1 MKASLPLLLLCA
13 ATLAAQPAA
22 RPNVLIIVADDL
34 GWGDVGAFGNREI
47 PTPHIDR
54 LASQG
59 MRLTSAYA
67 TAAVCSPSR
76 AGFFTGRYQ
85 ARFGHDFNPAGIE
98 LPLASLPLTE
108 KTVADRMRAAGYR
121 TGLVGK
127 WHLGGGTGEFNPVAR
142 GFDEFFGYVSA
153 AAFITRPEPG
163 DETVELPGEPP
174 LRSNRFFRN
183 RGPVQAEGY
192 LTEIE
197 TREALAFLD
206 RNHDKPFFLT
216 VTYHAPHVPLQAT
229 RKYIERVRHIQ
240 DPARRVYAAMIAAL
254 DDGVGDLMKK
264 LEDLKLA
271 RNTLVV
277 FTSDNGCAR
286 YLPAGTCSNG
296 PLHGFKRDHL
306 EGGIR
311 IPAIVRYPGL
321 KAGSEYREPVFTMDF
336 AATALR
342 LAGGDLQQ
350 LDGRDLMPFLT
361 GKATGAPHQH
371 LFWRAGANYAV
382 HGGDWK
388 LWVVD
393 SPAGE
398 PETFLF
404 NLKTDPKEAT
414 NLALERPDVASRLK
428 QAYQT
433 WNRGNPPP
441 RYAGRSAEIDV
452 GGKRVKV
459 TF

>member
-1 MKASLPLLLLCA
+1 MNARWLCLLLCA
-13 ATLAAQPAA
+13 ATLAAQPDS

-54 LASQG
+54 LAREG

-76 AGFFTGRYQ
+76 AGFFTGRHQ
-85 ARFGHDFNPAGIE
+85 ARFGHDFNPAGVE
-98 LPLASLPLTE
+98 LPLAALPLTE

-127 WHLGGGTGEFNPVAR
+127 WHLGGGAGEFNPVSR

-153 AAFITRPEPG
+153 AAFITKPEPG
-163 DETVELPGEPP
+163 DETVDLPGEPP
-174 LRSNRFFRN
+174 LRANRFFRN
-183 RGPVQAEGY
+183 REPAQAEGY

-197 TREALAFLD
+197 TQEALAFLD
-206 RNHDKPFFLT
+206 RNHQKPFFLT

-229 RKYIERVRHIQ
+229 RKYIERVKHIQ
-240 DPARRVYAAMIAAL
+240 DPVRRVYAAMISAL

-264 LEDLKLA
+264 LDDLKIA

-277 FTSDNGCAR
+277 FTSDNGCPR
-286 YLPAGTCSNG
+286 YLPAGACSNG
-296 PLHGFKRDHL
+296 PVQGFKRDHL

-311 IPAIVRYPGL
+311 IPAIVRYAAL
-321 KAGSEYREPVFTMDF
+321 KAGSEYREPVLTLDF

-342 LAGGDLQQ
+342 LAGADLQQ
-350 LDGRDLMPFLT
+350 LDGRDLMPYLT
-361 GKATGAPHQH
+361 AKDKGSPHQR

-382 HGGDWK
+382 HSGDWK

-393 SPAGE
+393 AAAGGQ
-398 PETFLF
+398 ETFLF
-404 NLKTDPKEAT
+404 NLKTDPKETT
-414 NLALERPDVASRLK
+414 NLAPERPDVAAGLK
-428 QAYQT
+428 DSFQT

-441 RYAGRSAEIDV
+441 RYAGRSAEIEV

-459 TF
+459 SF